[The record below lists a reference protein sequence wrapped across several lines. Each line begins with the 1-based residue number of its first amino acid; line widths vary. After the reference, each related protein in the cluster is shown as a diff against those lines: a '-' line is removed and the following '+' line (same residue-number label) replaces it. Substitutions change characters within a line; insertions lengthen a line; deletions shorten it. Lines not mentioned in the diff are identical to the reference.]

1 MLSNTSIRT
10 RLYIAFGAITL
21 VMIVVCGLF
30 YAGFGRVTQASQLNI
45 HTYQVVEGLNK
56 ATENLLNMETGVR
69 GFALNGKPQ
78 MLVPFN
84 EGKQAFSRYIE
95 STHQLTQ
102 DNPEQQ
108 KRLVDLE
115 NRQKAWLETYA
126 QKVIDARERLNQGSL
141 DQQRFFELFASGEG
155 KVQMDAMRSVI
166 ESMIATEKSLL
177 QARADELITERTKTR
192 MTLTGGLVLSTAIS
206 LVLGLLISRSISRPL
221 TLAVNTADTIAR
233 GDLTSVITVDRKDET
248 GKLLAALAN
257 MQNHLRTLVSQIKD
271 SAASV
276 ELAASEIAQGNTELS
291 SRTEEQAAA
300 LQQTAA
306 SMEQITATVRNNTSV
321 AESTASSARETES
334 LTRASEKAVNEMS
347 QTMHSISVSAAKV
360 KEITAVI
367 QSIAF
372 QTNILALN
380 AAVEAARAGEQGR
393 GFAVV
398 ASEVRNLAQ
407 RSAQAAKEIE
417 SLIAESVKLVSSGSQ
432 QVGEAGTTMS
442 EIVEAVRRV
451 TDIMSEI
458 AAASDEQSRGIQ
470 QVSQAVTEMDNV
482 TQQNASLVEEAS
494 AAAASLEDQA
504 GKLTKAVAAFRLQ
517 DTPAAKPVHQ
527 SDSAPKAPAPVLR
540 PAAATSGNENWETF

>member
-21 VMIVVCGLF
+21 VMIVVCGMF

-95 STHQLTQ
+95 TTHQLTQ

-141 DQQRFFELFASGEG
+141 DQQRFFELFASGGG

-380 AAVEAARAGEQGR
+380 AAVEAARAGEHGR

-398 ASEVRNLAQ
+398 ASEVRTLAQ
-407 RSAQAAKEIE
+407 RSASSSREIGT
-417 SLIAESVKLVSSGSQ
+417 LIE
-432 QVGEAGTTMS
+432 
-442 EIVEAVRRV
+442 EAVSGV
-451 TDIMSEI
+451 EKGVKAADNTAHSILK
-458 AAASDEQSRGIQ
+458 AASEVASLAQYMDGLALASVEQMQGVSQVSVAVTQMDSVTQSNAALVEQS
-470 QVSQAVTEMDNV
+470 
-482 TQQNASLVEEAS
+482 AS
-494 AAAASLEDQA
+494 ASQSLTEQA
-504 GKLTKAVAAFRLQ
+504 RSLRVLTAAFQ
-517 DTPAAKPVHQ
+517 I
-527 SDSAPKAPAPVLR
+527 
-540 PAAATSGNENWETF
+540 

>member
-21 VMIVVCGLF
+21 VMIVVCGMF

-380 AAVEAARAGEQGR
+380 AAVEAARAGEHGR

-398 ASEVRNLAQ
+398 ASEVRTLAQ
-407 RSAQAAKEIE
+407 RSASSSREIGT
-417 SLIAESVKLVSSGSQ
+417 LIE
-432 QVGEAGTTMS
+432 
-442 EIVEAVRRV
+442 EAVSGV
-451 TDIMSEI
+451 EKGVKAADNTAHSILK
-458 AAASDEQSRGIQ
+458 AASEVASLAQYMDGLALASVEQMQGVSQVSVAVTQMDSVTQSNAALVEQS
-470 QVSQAVTEMDNV
+470 
-482 TQQNASLVEEAS
+482 AS
-494 AAAASLEDQA
+494 ASQSLTEQA
-504 GKLTKAVAAFRLQ
+504 RSLRVLTAAFQ
-517 DTPAAKPVHQ
+517 I
-527 SDSAPKAPAPVLR
+527 
-540 PAAATSGNENWETF
+540 

>member
-276 ELAASEIAQGNTELS
+276 ELAVSEIAQGNTELS

-380 AAVEAARAGEQGR
+380 AAVEAARAGEHGR

-398 ASEVRNLAQ
+398 ASEVRTLAQ
-407 RSAQAAKEIE
+407 RSASSSREIGT
-417 SLIAESVKLVSSGSQ
+417 LIE
-432 QVGEAGTTMS
+432 
-442 EIVEAVRRV
+442 EAVSGV
-451 TDIMSEI
+451 EKGVKAADNTAHSILK
-458 AAASDEQSRGIQ
+458 AASEVASLAQYMDGLALASVEQMQGVSQVSVAVTQMDSVTQSNAALVEQS
-470 QVSQAVTEMDNV
+470 
-482 TQQNASLVEEAS
+482 AS
-494 AAAASLEDQA
+494 ASQSLTEQA
-504 GKLTKAVAAFRLQ
+504 RSLRVLTAAFQ
-517 DTPAAKPVHQ
+517 I
-527 SDSAPKAPAPVLR
+527 
-540 PAAATSGNENWETF
+540 

>member
-21 VMIVVCGLF
+21 VMIVVCGMF

-221 TLAVNTADTIAR
+221 TLAVNAADTIAR

-380 AAVEAARAGEQGR
+380 AAVEAARAGEHGR

-398 ASEVRNLAQ
+398 ASEVRTLAQ
-407 RSAQAAKEIE
+407 RSASSSREIGT
-417 SLIAESVKLVSSGSQ
+417 LIE
-432 QVGEAGTTMS
+432 
-442 EIVEAVRRV
+442 EAVSGV
-451 TDIMSEI
+451 EKGVKAADNTAHSILK
-458 AAASDEQSRGIQ
+458 AASEVASLAQYMDGLALASVEQMQGVSQVSVAVTQMDSVTQSNAALVEQS
-470 QVSQAVTEMDNV
+470 
-482 TQQNASLVEEAS
+482 AS
-494 AAAASLEDQA
+494 ASQSLTEQA
-504 GKLTKAVAAFRLQ
+504 RSLRVLTAAFQ
-517 DTPAAKPVHQ
+517 I
-527 SDSAPKAPAPVLR
+527 
-540 PAAATSGNENWETF
+540 

>member
-95 STHQLTQ
+95 TTHQLTQ

-360 KEITAVI
+360 KKITAVI

-380 AAVEAARAGEQGR
+380 AAVEAARAGEHGR

-398 ASEVRNLAQ
+398 ASEVRTLAQ
-407 RSAQAAKEIE
+407 RSASSSREIGT
-417 SLIAESVKLVSSGSQ
+417 LIE
-432 QVGEAGTTMS
+432 
-442 EIVEAVRRV
+442 EAVSGV
-451 TDIMSEI
+451 EKGVKAADNTAHSILK
-458 AAASDEQSRGIQ
+458 AASEVASLAQYMDGLALASVEQMQGVSQVSVAVTQMDSVTQSNAALVEQS
-470 QVSQAVTEMDNV
+470 
-482 TQQNASLVEEAS
+482 AS
-494 AAAASLEDQA
+494 ASQSLTEQA
-504 GKLTKAVAAFRLQ
+504 RSLRVLTAAFQ
-517 DTPAAKPVHQ
+517 I
-527 SDSAPKAPAPVLR
+527 
-540 PAAATSGNENWETF
+540 

>member
-21 VMIVVCGLF
+21 VMIVVCGMF

-95 STHQLTQ
+95 TTHQLTQ

-380 AAVEAARAGEQGR
+380 AAVEAARAGEHGR

-398 ASEVRNLAQ
+398 ASEVRTLAQ
-407 RSAQAAKEIE
+407 RSASSSREIGT
-417 SLIAESVKLVSSGSQ
+417 LIE
-432 QVGEAGTTMS
+432 
-442 EIVEAVRRV
+442 EAVSGV
-451 TDIMSEI
+451 EKGVKAADNTAHSILK
-458 AAASDEQSRGIQ
+458 AASEVASLAQYMDGLALASVEQMQGVSQVSVAVTQMDSVTQSNAALVEQS
-470 QVSQAVTEMDNV
+470 
-482 TQQNASLVEEAS
+482 AS
-494 AAAASLEDQA
+494 ASQSLTEQA
-504 GKLTKAVAAFRLQ
+504 RSLRVLTAAFQ
-517 DTPAAKPVHQ
+517 I
-527 SDSAPKAPAPVLR
+527 
-540 PAAATSGNENWETF
+540 

>member
-21 VMIVVCGLF
+21 VMIVVCGMF

-155 KVQMDAMRSVI
+155 KIQMDAMRSVI

-380 AAVEAARAGEQGR
+380 AAVEAARAGEHGR

-398 ASEVRNLAQ
+398 ASEVRTLAQ
-407 RSAQAAKEIE
+407 RSASSSREIGT
-417 SLIAESVKLVSSGSQ
+417 LIE
-432 QVGEAGTTMS
+432 
-442 EIVEAVRRV
+442 EAVSGV
-451 TDIMSEI
+451 EKGVKAADNTAHSILK
-458 AAASDEQSRGIQ
+458 AASEVASLAQYMDGLALASVEQMQGVSQVSVAVTQMDSVTQSNAALVEQS
-470 QVSQAVTEMDNV
+470 
-482 TQQNASLVEEAS
+482 AS
-494 AAAASLEDQA
+494 ASQSLTEQA
-504 GKLTKAVAAFRLQ
+504 RSLRVLTAAFQ
-517 DTPAAKPVHQ
+517 I
-527 SDSAPKAPAPVLR
+527 
-540 PAAATSGNENWETF
+540 

>member
-21 VMIVVCGLF
+21 VMIVVCGMF

-84 EGKQAFSRYIE
+84 DGKQAFSRYIE

-380 AAVEAARAGEQGR
+380 AAVEAARAGEHGR

-398 ASEVRNLAQ
+398 ASEVRTLAQ
-407 RSAQAAKEIE
+407 RSASSSREIGT
-417 SLIAESVKLVSSGSQ
+417 LIE
-432 QVGEAGTTMS
+432 
-442 EIVEAVRRV
+442 EAVSGV
-451 TDIMSEI
+451 EKGVKAADNTAHSILK
-458 AAASDEQSRGIQ
+458 AASEVASLAQYMDGLALASVEQMQGVSQVSVAVTQMDSVTQSNAALVEQS
-470 QVSQAVTEMDNV
+470 
-482 TQQNASLVEEAS
+482 AS
-494 AAAASLEDQA
+494 ASQSLTEQA
-504 GKLTKAVAAFRLQ
+504 RSLRVLTAAFQ
-517 DTPAAKPVHQ
+517 I
-527 SDSAPKAPAPVLR
+527 
-540 PAAATSGNENWETF
+540 

>member
-276 ELAASEIAQGNTELS
+276 ELAASEIEQGNTELS

-306 SMEQITATVRNNTSV
+306 SMEQITTTVRNNTSV

-380 AAVEAARAGEQGR
+380 AAVEAARAGEHGR

-398 ASEVRNLAQ
+398 ASEVRTLAQ
-407 RSAQAAKEIE
+407 RSASSSREIGT
-417 SLIAESVKLVSSGSQ
+417 LIE
-432 QVGEAGTTMS
+432 
-442 EIVEAVRRV
+442 EAVSGV
-451 TDIMSEI
+451 EKGVKAADNTAHSILK
-458 AAASDEQSRGIQ
+458 AASEVASLAQYMDGLALASVEQMQGVSQVSVAVTQMDSVTQSNAALVEQS
-470 QVSQAVTEMDNV
+470 
-482 TQQNASLVEEAS
+482 AS
-494 AAAASLEDQA
+494 ASQSLTEQA
-504 GKLTKAVAAFRLQ
+504 RSLRVLTAAFQ
-517 DTPAAKPVHQ
+517 I
-527 SDSAPKAPAPVLR
+527 
-540 PAAATSGNENWETF
+540 

>member
-95 STHQLTQ
+95 TTHQLTQ

-221 TLAVNTADTIAR
+221 TLAVNTANTIAR

-380 AAVEAARAGEQGR
+380 AAVEAARAGEHGR

-398 ASEVRNLAQ
+398 ASEVRTLAQ
-407 RSAQAAKEIE
+407 RSASSSREIGT
-417 SLIAESVKLVSSGSQ
+417 LIE
-432 QVGEAGTTMS
+432 
-442 EIVEAVRRV
+442 EAVSGV
-451 TDIMSEI
+451 EKGVKAADNTAHSILK
-458 AAASDEQSRGIQ
+458 AASEVASLAQYMDGLALASVEQMQGVSQVSVAVTQMDSVTQSNAALVEQS
-470 QVSQAVTEMDNV
+470 
-482 TQQNASLVEEAS
+482 AS
-494 AAAASLEDQA
+494 ASQSLTEQA
-504 GKLTKAVAAFRLQ
+504 RSLRVLTAAFQ
-517 DTPAAKPVHQ
+517 I
-527 SDSAPKAPAPVLR
+527 
-540 PAAATSGNENWETF
+540 

>member
-1 MLSNTSIRT
+1 MLSNTFIRT

-380 AAVEAARAGEQGR
+380 AAVEAARAGEHGR

-398 ASEVRNLAQ
+398 ASEVRTLAQ
-407 RSAQAAKEIE
+407 RSASSSREIGT
-417 SLIAESVKLVSSGSQ
+417 LIE
-432 QVGEAGTTMS
+432 
-442 EIVEAVRRV
+442 EAVSGV
-451 TDIMSEI
+451 EKGVKAADNTAHSILK
-458 AAASDEQSRGIQ
+458 AASEVASLAQYMDGLALASVEQMQGVSQVSVAVTQMDSVTQSNAALVEQS
-470 QVSQAVTEMDNV
+470 
-482 TQQNASLVEEAS
+482 AS
-494 AAAASLEDQA
+494 ASQSLTEQA
-504 GKLTKAVAAFRLQ
+504 RSLRVLTAAFQ
-517 DTPAAKPVHQ
+517 I
-527 SDSAPKAPAPVLR
+527 
-540 PAAATSGNENWETF
+540 

>member
-95 STHQLTQ
+95 TTHQLTQ

-380 AAVEAARAGEQGR
+380 AAVEAARAGEHGR

-398 ASEVRNLAQ
+398 ASEVRTLAQ
-407 RSAQAAKEIE
+407 RSASSSREIGT
-417 SLIAESVKLVSSGSQ
+417 LIE
-432 QVGEAGTTMS
+432 
-442 EIVEAVRRV
+442 EAVSGV
-451 TDIMSEI
+451 EKGVKAADNTAHSILK
-458 AAASDEQSRGIQ
+458 AASEVASLAQYMDGLALASVEQMQGVSQVSVAVTQMDSVTQSNAALVEQS
-470 QVSQAVTEMDNV
+470 
-482 TQQNASLVEEAS
+482 AS
-494 AAAASLEDQA
+494 ASQSLTEQA
-504 GKLTKAVAAFRLQ
+504 RSLRVLTAAFQ
-517 DTPAAKPVHQ
+517 I
-527 SDSAPKAPAPVLR
+527 
-540 PAAATSGNENWETF
+540 

>member
-21 VMIVVCGLF
+21 VMIVVCGMF

-95 STHQLTQ
+95 SSHQLTQ

-380 AAVEAARAGEQGR
+380 AAVEAARAGEHGR

-398 ASEVRNLAQ
+398 ASEVRTLAQ
-407 RSAQAAKEIE
+407 RSASSSREIGT
-417 SLIAESVKLVSSGSQ
+417 LIE
-432 QVGEAGTTMS
+432 
-442 EIVEAVRRV
+442 EAVSGV
-451 TDIMSEI
+451 EKGVKAADNTAHSILK
-458 AAASDEQSRGIQ
+458 AASEVASLAQYMDGLALASVEQMQGVSQVSVAVTQMDSVTQSNAALVEQS
-470 QVSQAVTEMDNV
+470 
-482 TQQNASLVEEAS
+482 AS
-494 AAAASLEDQA
+494 ASQSLTEQA
-504 GKLTKAVAAFRLQ
+504 RSLRVLTAAFQ
-517 DTPAAKPVHQ
+517 I
-527 SDSAPKAPAPVLR
+527 
-540 PAAATSGNENWETF
+540 

>member
-21 VMIVVCGLF
+21 VMIVVCGMF

-177 QARADELITERTKTR
+177 QARADELITERTKTI

-380 AAVEAARAGEQGR
+380 AAVEAARAGEHGR

-398 ASEVRNLAQ
+398 ASEVRTLAQ
-407 RSAQAAKEIE
+407 RSASSSREIGT
-417 SLIAESVKLVSSGSQ
+417 LIE
-432 QVGEAGTTMS
+432 
-442 EIVEAVRRV
+442 EAVSGV
-451 TDIMSEI
+451 EKGVKAADNTAHSILK
-458 AAASDEQSRGIQ
+458 AASEVASLAQYMDGLALASVEQMQGVSQVSVAVTQMDSVTQSNAALVEQS
-470 QVSQAVTEMDNV
+470 
-482 TQQNASLVEEAS
+482 AS
-494 AAAASLEDQA
+494 ASQSLTEQA
-504 GKLTKAVAAFRLQ
+504 RSLRVLTAAFQ
-517 DTPAAKPVHQ
+517 I
-527 SDSAPKAPAPVLR
+527 
-540 PAAATSGNENWETF
+540 

>member
-1 MLSNTSIRT
+1 MHSNTSIRT

-177 QARADELITERTKTR
+177 QARADELITERAKTR

-380 AAVEAARAGEQGR
+380 AAVEAARAGEHGR

-398 ASEVRNLAQ
+398 ASEVRTLAQ
-407 RSAQAAKEIE
+407 RSASSSREIGT
-417 SLIAESVKLVSSGSQ
+417 LIE
-432 QVGEAGTTMS
+432 
-442 EIVEAVRRV
+442 EAVSGV
-451 TDIMSEI
+451 EKGVKAADNTAHSILK
-458 AAASDEQSRGIQ
+458 AASEVASLAQYMDGLALASVEQMQGVSQVSVAVTQMDSVTQSNAALVEQS
-470 QVSQAVTEMDNV
+470 
-482 TQQNASLVEEAS
+482 AS
-494 AAAASLEDQA
+494 ASQSLTEQA
-504 GKLTKAVAAFRLQ
+504 RSLRVLTAAFQ
-517 DTPAAKPVHQ
+517 I
-527 SDSAPKAPAPVLR
+527 
-540 PAAATSGNENWETF
+540 

>member
-380 AAVEAARAGEQGR
+380 AAVEAARAGEHGR

-398 ASEVRNLAQ
+398 ASEVRTLAQ
-407 RSAQAAKEIE
+407 RSASSSREIGT
-417 SLIAESVKLVSSGSQ
+417 LIE
-432 QVGEAGTTMS
+432 
-442 EIVEAVRRV
+442 EAVSGV
-451 TDIMSEI
+451 EKGVKAADNTAHSILK
-458 AAASDEQSRGIQ
+458 AASEVASLAQYMDGLALASVEQMQGVSQVSVAVTQMDSVTQSNAALVEQS
-470 QVSQAVTEMDNV
+470 
-482 TQQNASLVEEAS
+482 AS
-494 AAAASLEDQA
+494 ASQSLTEQA
-504 GKLTKAVAAFRLQ
+504 RSLRVLTAAFQ
-517 DTPAAKPVHQ
+517 I
-527 SDSAPKAPAPVLR
+527 
-540 PAAATSGNENWETF
+540 

>member
-95 STHQLTQ
+95 TTHQLTQ

-380 AAVEAARAGEQGR
+380 AAVEAARAGEHGR

-398 ASEVRNLAQ
+398 ASEVRTLAQ
-407 RSAQAAKEIE
+407 RSASSSREIGTLIEEAVSGVEKGVKAAERGR
-417 SLIAESVKLVSSGSQ
+417 L
-432 QVGEAGTTMS
+432 AGTIYGWAGSGIGRTNAGRFAGQRGCDPNGQRNA
-442 EIVEAVRRV
+442 EQRGVGRTVRFCIPVVNGTGKEPESINGRV
-451 TDIMSEI
+451 
-458 AAASDEQSRGIQ
+458 SDLMPIGQPG
-470 QVSQAVTEMDNV
+470 
-482 TQQNASLVEEAS
+482 
-494 AAAASLEDQA
+494 
-504 GKLTKAVAAFRLQ
+504 
-517 DTPAAKPVHQ
+517 
-527 SDSAPKAPAPVLR
+527 
-540 PAAATSGNENWETF
+540 